1 MDTRELDQKIRRACL
16 NTIGDAVGRSVARN
30 PEKDAL
36 TFGGRRW
43 SYAELDAGANRVAKA
58 LLARGLEKGER
69 VAAYGI
75 NSDGYVLLWFAR
87 TGDTSSPRYPT
98 TAVASDPIPGP
109 ESGWAACAKGPFSS
123 TASWRSRANR
133 TGARAYV

>member
-16 NTIGDAVGRSVARN
+16 NTIGGAVGRSVARN

-69 VAAYGI
+69 VAAYVI
-75 NSDGYVLLWFAR
+75 NSDGYVLL
-87 TGDTSSPRYPT
+87 
-98 TAVASDPIPGP
+98 
-109 ESGWAACAKGPFSS
+109 
-123 TASWRSRANR
+123 
-133 TGARAYV
+133 